1 MKSVIRFLDWM
12 LNPYIIIGFFVFGGL
27 LGHFFPDFSYG
38 LGPYGELFISLLM
51 FCVLPLMVTAIT
63 SGLAHIIRNYHA
75 KAYFLRMVVVFVVTI
90 LVFSLLGLLVALV
103 TGLGKGL
110 STSVLTSLGQL
121 VGDSTQSKEGH
132 VITQFLQ
139 SMTPSNLLYAFA
151 HSINVSILCF
161 SILFGVALGFMTR
174 RTGQATLRFIEAIYH
189 AMLRV
194 ITGIIYLL
202 PYALVCITASEVS
215 KLGYGVFYSMGS
227 LILVC
232 YISVLCI
239 LLIQIAVTAIR
250 LRQGFFHVLGCL
262 KESLLVA
269 FVTSN
274 SFAVIPLAIQ
284 SFRER
289 LNFNENKTN
298 LFFPLGV
305 TFNPQGTAFL
315 IGLVTVYMMHVYQLP
330 ITLSAV
336 GVIITGALFA
346 SVAIGGLPF
355 VAGMSLL
362 AIVFKPLGLPLS
374 VFVVIMAALSNIL
387 DPIITAANIG
397 GNFMTVSLLPR
408 DSSDQSDVL
417 FPHKSLY

>member
-1 MKSVIRFLDWM
+1 MKGLIRFLDWM
-12 LNPYIIIGFFVFGGL
+12 LNPYIIIGFFVVGGVM
-27 LGHFFPDFSYG
+27 GHFLPDFSYG
-38 LGPYGELFISLLM
+38 LAPYGELFISLLM
-51 FCVLPLMVTAIT
+51 LCVIPLMVTAIT

-75 KAYFLRMVVVFVVTI
+75 KAYFLRMVIVFVVTI
-90 LVFSLLGLLVALV
+90 LICSTLGFLLALV

-110 STSVLTSLGQL
+110 SESVLTSLGQL
-121 VGDSTQSKEGH
+121 VGVSLQSNNGH
-132 VITQFLQ
+132 VINHFLE
-139 SMTPSNLLYAFA
+139 SMTPANLLSAFS
-151 HSINVSILCF
+151 HSVNVSVLCF

-174 RTGQATLRFIEAIYH
+174 RTGRSTLRFIEAIYH

-202 PYALVCITASEVS
+202 PYALLCITASEVS
-215 KLGYGVFYSMGS
+215 KLGMGVFYSMGS

-232 YISVLCI
+232 YLGAVCI
-239 LLIQIAVTAIR
+239 LLVQVLITAIR
-250 LRQGFFHVLGCL
+250 LRMTFFHVLGCL
-262 KESLLVA
+262 KESLIVA

-274 SFAVIPLAIQ
+274 SFAVIPLAIK
-284 SFRER
+284 SFGER

-315 IGLVTVYMMHVYQLP
+315 IGLVTIYMMHVYQLP
-330 ITLSAV
+330 VTFSAV
-336 GVIITGALFA
+336 LVIIVGSLFA
-346 SVAIGGLPF
+346 SIAIGGLPF

-362 AIVFKPLGLPLS
+362 AIIFKPLGLPLS

-387 DPIITAANIG
+387 DPIITATNIG

-408 DSSDQSDVL
+408 DSTDQTDVL